1 MNTRSIF
8 MSFML
13 FILASCV
20 QKEEM
25 KEDNRF
31 SGVLVKR
38 TFSTTVSQDSK
49 VCLDGSNG
57 EIRWSDPDEIS
68 VWDGVANRKFTLVS
82 RDGSSAVFEGY
93 VDEAATDFFA
103 VSPYSE
109 ELQVSAPD
117 KPEREIRLNFPFV
130 SDQKAVPGNVSAG
143 LCVAVARTSSNTLD
157 FVNKTAMLRFSF
169 AEDLADVTAVTVQS
183 NKNYI
188 SGTYNVEWEGNLA
201 HQGITANKG
210 QTITL
215 SNADGTCLRTGINYY
230 MVLPPHANDGGF
242 SVSITLSDGSV
253 YTRSSD
259 KAMQISS
266 GKIYPLAEVPLTKSM
281 FITAE
286 AYGRYEMW
294 KNGIDIEICGNS
306 YNKSALGDGTFIAK
320 GQTYEISAGGVYFID
335 PYATVTLATT
345 KMDDIVIIGNDPA
358 MKSKVTNSG
367 FYLNASADVAC
378 LGVDFR
384 AVQAWPNNMDIIN
397 ETTAAGDICFEDCR
411 LYHPSNGRYFIYANM
426 SGEGLASS
434 LNSLYLKNCIYTI
447 EAPDE
452 KAYMLN
458 CPLQSASITFEGCT
472 FHCRSYQYIANQ
484 FKLIALNNSSQT
496 VSSVKINGNNF
507 ANLSSS
513 ASGMKTYISS
523 GPTYK
528 YMELT
533 GNIFYLPKIT
543 ADEAMINTIPTD
555 GKAYSNWYF
564 TGTAASSPV
573 VKAFM
578 NTPSWTTIAGAIT
591 KATEIPFVEPFTFD
605 TGTFVRK
612 PLFPAEDVGYDI
624 YLLIGQSNA
633 AGRGYL
639 LDEDKTRNLEGVMQ
653 WDPFTES
660 IVNAVQPLNRLSTV
674 RKNVNT
680 QRFNLAGPF
689 AEKIFRE
696 TGRKVL
702 IVVNARGETLI
713 SQWMKESDGGK
724 ITTYDAVRDDE
735 GKDGQTVWLND
746 EAIRVTKQA
755 MRYGTLKGILW
766 HQGCGNSSEDNSK
779 TYLSALKKVVTG
791 LRTDLGCPDIPFV
804 AGQLA
809 PNNKNAQYFNPEII
823 KIGTV
828 IDNAYCVTSE
838 DCVTIEEEAGND
850 AVHFNRNSLI
860 MMGERYADIIL
871 KQVYGK

>member
-13 FILASCV
+13 LILASCV
-20 QKEEM
+20 QEEEM
-25 KEDNRF
+25 KKGDHF

-38 TFSTTVSQDSK
+38 TFSTIVSQDTK
-49 VCLDGSNG
+49 VSLAGDSGA
-57 EIRWSDPDEIS
+57 IQWSEGDEIS

-109 ELQVSAPD
+109 ELQASAPD
-117 KPEREIRLNFPFV
+117 KEERDIRLNFPFV
-130 SDQKAVPGNVSAG
+130 SDQKAVPGNVADG
-143 LCVAVARTSSNTLD
+143 LCVALARTSDGTLD
-157 FVNKTAMLRFSF
+157 FTNKTAMLRFSF
-169 AEDLADVTAVTVQS
+169 AEDLADVKTVTFQS
-183 NKNYI
+183 NKNYV
-188 SGTYNVEWEGNLA
+188 SGIYNVEWEGNLA

-384 AVQAWPNNMDIIN
+384 AVETWPDGKDIIN
-397 ETTAAGDICFEDCR
+397 ETTAAGDLRFEDCR
-411 LYHPSNGRYFIYANM
+411 LYHPSNGRYFVYANM

-458 CPLQSASITFEGCT
+458 CPLQSASIIFEGCT

-484 FKLIALNNSSQT
+484 FKLIALNNKSQT

-513 ASGMKTYISS
+513 ASGIKTYISS

-528 YMELT
+528 YLELT

-639 LDEDKTRNLEGVMQ
+639 LPEDETTYLDGVMQ
-653 WDPFTES
+653 WDPSTEKVVKA
-660 IVNAVQPLNRLSTV
+660 IQPLNLLSTV
-674 RKNVNT
+674 RKAAAV
-680 QRFNLAGPF
+680 QRFNLSGPF
-689 AEKIFRE
+689 ASKIYKE
-696 TGRKVL
+696 TGRPVL
-702 IVVNARGETLI
+702 LVVNARGETLI
-713 SQWMKESDGGK
+713 SAWMKEGNGGV
-724 ITTYDAVRDDE
+724 ITTYDAERDDPE
-735 GKDGQTVWLND
+735 KVGQSVWLYS
-746 EAIRVTKQA
+746 EAVRVTKQA
-755 MRYGTLKGILW
+755 MRHGTLKGILW
-766 HQGCGNSSEDNSK
+766 HQGCGNSSEANSK
-779 TYLSALKKVVTG
+779 TYLSALKKVVTD
-791 LRTDLGCPDIPFV
+791 LRTDLGCPDVPFV

-809 PNNKNAQYFNPEII
+809 PDFKNAPYFNPEII
-823 KIGTV
+823 KIGDV
-828 IDNAYCVTSE
+828 IDNAYCATSE
-838 DCVTIEEEAGND
+838 DCLTID
-850 AVHFNRNSLI
+850 LTHFDRNSLI